1 MKNDH
6 KILKRVLKIVAFVVG
21 LGIFA
26 YPIISNIYTDMTQTK
41 AIDEYQK
48 TIKMQTSD
56 EIEES
61 RQKMIEYNNIL
72 ATGVGNHKISE
83 TPIDGIQ
90 GADIVVDGLDAEGGE
105 PIGVLKIPSIKLE
118 TPIFNGASEKQLQRG
133 VGVLYGTS
141 MPIGGQGAH
150 SVITGHRGLPTAKLF
165 SDLPDV
171 KMGDEFFVE
180 ILNEVH
186 AYKVIAVK
194 TINPNEVEQ
203 LQIIPEQDLITL
215 LTCTPYMINTHRL
228 IVTGTRIPY
237 DEEAQEDQTVTDTTD
252 NSRCYQWILLILLII
267 IAILLTLFLR
277 MMGKRNQLRRRLEE
291 LEGADELP
299 PDNKDQT

>member
-237 DEEAQEDQTVTDTTD
+237 DEEAQEDQIVTDTTD
-252 NSRCYQWILLILLII
+252 NSRCYKWILLILLII

-277 MMGKRNQLRRRLEE
+277 MLKKRNQLRQRLEE